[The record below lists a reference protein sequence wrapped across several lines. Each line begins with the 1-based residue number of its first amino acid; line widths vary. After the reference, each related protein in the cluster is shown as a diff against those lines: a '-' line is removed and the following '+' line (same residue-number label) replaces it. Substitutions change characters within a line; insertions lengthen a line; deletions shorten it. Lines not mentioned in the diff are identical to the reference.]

1 MSKKIIKSNNL
12 LTAYIVKSV
21 ISSIAVSAL
30 FLLIFSEIIIK
41 LDLGDTYYNI
51 FSVAVLVISSLITPL
66 ISTGKIKNNILI
78 MSLISNS
85 LLIIITLINA
95 FSIKN
100 IILTVSELTAI
111 LLSFLAG
118 IPIKTIPSIIGT
130 GFSGTFTSIGIVII
144 LGALIGTIL
153 EKTGGALKLSDM
165 VIKVVGK

>member
-51 FSVAVLVISSLITPL
+51 FSVAVLVISSLLTPL

-78 MSLISNS
+78 MSVISNS
-85 LLIIITLINA
+85 LLIIVTLINA
-95 FSIKN
+95 FTIKN
-100 IILTVSELTAI
+100 IILTVSELAAI
-111 LLSFLAG
+111 LLSSFIASL
-118 IPIKTIPSIIGT
+118 IISKRKAK
-130 GFSGTFTSIGIVII
+130 F
-144 LGALIGTIL
+144 
-153 EKTGGALKLSDM
+153 
-165 VIKVVGK
+165 KV

>member
-12 LTAYIVKSV
+12 LTAYIVKSI
-21 ISSIAVSAL
+21 ISSVVITAI

-100 IILTVSELTAI
+100 IILTVSELASI
-111 LLSFLAG
+111 LLSSFVASL
-118 IPIKTIPSIIGT
+118 IISKRKAK
-130 GFSGTFTSIGIVII
+130 F
-144 LGALIGTIL
+144 
-153 EKTGGALKLSDM
+153 
-165 VIKVVGK
+165 KV

>member
-51 FSVAVLVISSLITPL
+51 FSVAVLVISSLLTPL

-85 LLIIITLINA
+85 LLIIVTLINA
-95 FSIKN
+95 FTIKN
-100 IILTVSELTAI
+100 IILTVSELAAI
-111 LLSFLAG
+111 LLSSFIASL
-118 IPIKTIPSIIGT
+118 IISKRKAK
-130 GFSGTFTSIGIVII
+130 F
-144 LGALIGTIL
+144 
-153 EKTGGALKLSDM
+153 
-165 VIKVVGK
+165 KV

>member
-51 FSVAVLVISSLITPL
+51 FSVAVLVISSLLTPL
-66 ISTGKIKNNILI
+66 ISTGKIKNNLLI

-95 FSIKN
+95 FTIKN
-100 IILTVSELTAI
+100 IILTVSEFAAI
-111 LLSFLAG
+111 LLSSFIASL
-118 IPIKTIPSIIGT
+118 IISKRKAK
-130 GFSGTFTSIGIVII
+130 F
-144 LGALIGTIL
+144 
-153 EKTGGALKLSDM
+153 
-165 VIKVVGK
+165 KV

>member
-12 LTAYIVKSV
+12 LTAYVVKSV

-51 FSVAVLVISSLITPL
+51 FSVAVLVISSLLTPL

-85 LLIIITLINA
+85 LLIIVTLINA
-95 FSIKN
+95 FTIKN
-100 IILTVSELTAI
+100 IILTVSEFVAI
-111 LLSFLAG
+111 LLSSFIASL
-118 IPIKTIPSIIGT
+118 IISKRKAK
-130 GFSGTFTSIGIVII
+130 F
-144 LGALIGTIL
+144 
-153 EKTGGALKLSDM
+153 
-165 VIKVVGK
+165 KV

>member
-51 FSVAVLVISSLITPL
+51 FSVAVLVISSLLTPL

-85 LLIIITLINA
+85 LLIIVTLINA
-95 FSIKN
+95 FTIKI
-100 IILTVSELTAI
+100 IILTVSELAAI
-111 LLSFLAG
+111 LLSSFIASL
-118 IPIKTIPSIIGT
+118 IISKRKAK
-130 GFSGTFTSIGIVII
+130 F
-144 LGALIGTIL
+144 
-153 EKTGGALKLSDM
+153 
-165 VIKVVGK
+165 KV

>member
-51 FSVAVLVISSLITPL
+51 FSVAVLVISSLLTPL

-85 LLIIITLINA
+85 LLIIVTFINA
-95 FSIKN
+95 FTIKN
-100 IILTVSELTAI
+100 IILTVSEFAAI
-111 LLSFLAG
+111 LLSSFIDSL
-118 IPIKTIPSIIGT
+118 IISKRKDK
-130 GFSGTFTSIGIVII
+130 F
-144 LGALIGTIL
+144 
-153 EKTGGALKLSDM
+153 
-165 VIKVVGK
+165 KV

>member
-51 FSVAVLVISSLITPL
+51 FSVAVLVISSLLTPL

-85 LLIIITLINA
+85 LLIIVTLINA
-95 FSIKN
+95 FTIKN
-100 IILTVSELTAI
+100 IILTVLEFTAI
-111 LLSFLAG
+111 LLSSFIASL
-118 IPIKTIPSIIGT
+118 IISKRKAK
-130 GFSGTFTSIGIVII
+130 F
-144 LGALIGTIL
+144 
-153 EKTGGALKLSDM
+153 
-165 VIKVVGK
+165 KV

>member
-1 MSKKIIKSNNL
+1 MSKKVIKSNNL

-21 ISSIAVSAL
+21 ISSVVITAL

-41 LDLGDTYYNI
+41 FDLGDTYYNV
-51 FSVAVLVISSLITPL
+51 FSVAVLFISSLITPL

-100 IILTVSELTAI
+100 IILTVSELAAI
-111 LLSFLAG
+111 LLSSFIASL
-118 IPIKTIPSIIGT
+118 IISKRKAK
-130 GFSGTFTSIGIVII
+130 F
-144 LGALIGTIL
+144 
-153 EKTGGALKLSDM
+153 
-165 VIKVVGK
+165 KV

>member
-12 LTAYIVKSV
+12 LTAYVVKSV

-51 FSVAVLVISSLITPL
+51 FSVAVLVISSLLTPL

-85 LLIIITLINA
+85 LLIIVTFINA
-95 FSIKN
+95 FTIKN
-100 IILTVSELTAI
+100 IILTVSEFAAI
-111 LLSFLAG
+111 LLSSFIASL
-118 IPIKTIPSIIGT
+118 IISKRKAK
-130 GFSGTFTSIGIVII
+130 F
-144 LGALIGTIL
+144 
-153 EKTGGALKLSDM
+153 
-165 VIKVVGK
+165 KV

>member
-1 MSKKIIKSNNL
+1 MSKKVIKSNNL
-12 LTAYIVKSV
+12 LTAYIVKSI
-21 ISSIAVSAL
+21 ISSVVITAL

-100 IILTVSELTAI
+100 IILTVSELAAI
-111 LLSFLAG
+111 LLSSFIASL
-118 IPIKTIPSIIGT
+118 IISKRKAK
-130 GFSGTFTSIGIVII
+130 F
-144 LGALIGTIL
+144 
-153 EKTGGALKLSDM
+153 
-165 VIKVVGK
+165 KV

>member
-51 FSVAVLVISSLITPL
+51 FSVAVLVISSLLTPL

-85 LLIIITLINA
+85 LLIIVTLINA
-95 FSIKN
+95 FTIKN
-100 IILTVSELTAI
+100 IILTVSEFAAI
-111 LLSFLAG
+111 LLSSFITSL
-118 IPIKTIPSIIGT
+118 IISKRKAK
-130 GFSGTFTSIGIVII
+130 F
-144 LGALIGTIL
+144 
-153 EKTGGALKLSDM
+153 
-165 VIKVVGK
+165 KV

>member
-1 MSKKIIKSNNL
+1 MSKKVIKSNNL
-12 LTAYIVKSV
+12 LTAYIVKSI
-21 ISSIAVSAL
+21 ISSVVITAI

-66 ISTGKIKNNILI
+66 ISTGKIRNNILV

-100 IILTVSELTAI
+100 IILTVSELAAI
-111 LLSFLAG
+111 LLSSFVASL
-118 IPIKTIPSIIGT
+118 IISKRKAK
-130 GFSGTFTSIGIVII
+130 F
-144 LGALIGTIL
+144 
-153 EKTGGALKLSDM
+153 
-165 VIKVVGK
+165 KV

>member
-21 ISSIAVSAL
+21 ISSIVVSAL

-51 FSVAVLVISSLITPL
+51 FSVAVLVISSLLTPL

-85 LLIIITLINA
+85 LLIIVTLINA
-95 FSIKN
+95 FTIKN
-100 IILTVSELTAI
+100 IILTVSEFAAI
-111 LLSFLAG
+111 LLSSFIASL
-118 IPIKTIPSIIGT
+118 IISKRKAK
-130 GFSGTFTSIGIVII
+130 F
-144 LGALIGTIL
+144 
-153 EKTGGALKLSDM
+153 
-165 VIKVVGK
+165 KV

>member
-51 FSVAVLVISSLITPL
+51 FSVAVLVISSLLTPL

-85 LLIIITLINA
+85 LLIIVTLLNA
-95 FSIKN
+95 FTIKN
-100 IILTVSELTAI
+100 IILTVSEFTAI
-111 LLSFLAG
+111 FLSSFIASL
-118 IPIKTIPSIIGT
+118 IISKRKAK
-130 GFSGTFTSIGIVII
+130 F
-144 LGALIGTIL
+144 
-153 EKTGGALKLSDM
+153 
-165 VIKVVGK
+165 KV

>member
-30 FLLIFSEIIIK
+30 LLLIFSEIIIK

-51 FSVAVLVISSLITPL
+51 FSVAVLVISSLLTPL

-85 LLIIITLINA
+85 LLIIVTFINA
-95 FSIKN
+95 FTIKN
-100 IILTVSELTAI
+100 IILTVSEFAAI
-111 LLSFLAG
+111 LLSSFIASL
-118 IPIKTIPSIIGT
+118 IISKRKAK
-130 GFSGTFTSIGIVII
+130 F
-144 LGALIGTIL
+144 
-153 EKTGGALKLSDM
+153 
-165 VIKVVGK
+165 KV

>member
-51 FSVAVLVISSLITPL
+51 FSVAVLVISSLLTPL

-95 FSIKN
+95 FTIKN
-100 IILTVSELTAI
+100 IILTVSEFAAI
-111 LLSFLAG
+111 LLSSFIASL
-118 IPIKTIPSIIGT
+118 IISKRKAK
-130 GFSGTFTSIGIVII
+130 F
-144 LGALIGTIL
+144 
-153 EKTGGALKLSDM
+153 
-165 VIKVVGK
+165 KV

>member
-12 LTAYIVKSV
+12 LTAYIVKSL
-21 ISSIAVSAL
+21 ISSVVISAL

-41 LDLGDTYYNI
+41 LDLGDIYYNI

-95 FSIKN
+95 FLIKN
-100 IILTVSELTAI
+100 IILTVSEFAAI
-111 LLSFLAG
+111 LLSSFIASL
-118 IPIKTIPSIIGT
+118 IIST
-130 GFSGTFTSIGIVII
+130 RKAKF
-144 LGALIGTIL
+144 
-153 EKTGGALKLSDM
+153 
-165 VIKVVGK
+165 KV

>member
-21 ISSIAVSAL
+21 ISSVVISAI

-66 ISTGKIKNNILI
+66 ISTGKIKNNILV
-78 MSLISNS
+78 MSFISNS
-85 LLIIITLINA
+85 PLIIITLINA

-100 IILTVSELTAI
+100 IILTVSELAAI
-111 LLSFLAG
+111 LLSSFVASL
-118 IPIKTIPSIIGT
+118 IISKRKAK
-130 GFSGTFTSIGIVII
+130 F
-144 LGALIGTIL
+144 
-153 EKTGGALKLSDM
+153 
-165 VIKVVGK
+165 KV

>member
-21 ISSIAVSAL
+21 ISSVVISAI

-66 ISTGKIKNNILI
+66 ISTGKIKNNILV
-78 MSLISNS
+78 MSFISNS

-100 IILTVSELTAI
+100 IILTVSELAAI
-111 LLSFLAG
+111 LLSSFVASL
-118 IPIKTIPSIIGT
+118 IISKRKAK
-130 GFSGTFTSIGIVII
+130 F
-144 LGALIGTIL
+144 
-153 EKTGGALKLSDM
+153 
-165 VIKVVGK
+165 KV

>member
-51 FSVAVLVISSLITPL
+51 FSVAVLVISSLLTPL
-66 ISTGKIKNNILI
+66 ISTGKIKKNILI

-85 LLIIITLINA
+85 LLIIVTLINA
-95 FSIKN
+95 FTIKN
-100 IILTVSELTAI
+100 IILTVSEFAAI
-111 LLSFLAG
+111 LLSSFIASL
-118 IPIKTIPSIIGT
+118 IISKRKAK
-130 GFSGTFTSIGIVII
+130 F
-144 LGALIGTIL
+144 
-153 EKTGGALKLSDM
+153 
-165 VIKVVGK
+165 KV

>member
-1 MSKKIIKSNNL
+1 MSKKIIKSDNL

-85 LLIIITLINA
+85 LLIIVTLINA
-95 FSIKN
+95 FTIKN
-100 IILTVSELTAI
+100 IILTVSEFAAI
-111 LLSFLAG
+111 LLSSFIASL
-118 IPIKTIPSIIGT
+118 IISKRKAK
-130 GFSGTFTSIGIVII
+130 F
-144 LGALIGTIL
+144 
-153 EKTGGALKLSDM
+153 
-165 VIKVVGK
+165 KV

>member
-21 ISSIAVSAL
+21 ISSITVSAL

-51 FSVAVLVISSLITPL
+51 FSVAVLVISSLLTPL

-85 LLIIITLINA
+85 LLIIVTFINA
-95 FSIKN
+95 FTIKN
-100 IILTVSELTAI
+100 IILTVLEFAAI
-111 LLSFLAG
+111 LLSSFIASL
-118 IPIKTIPSIIGT
+118 IISKRKAK
-130 GFSGTFTSIGIVII
+130 F
-144 LGALIGTIL
+144 
-153 EKTGGALKLSDM
+153 
-165 VIKVVGK
+165 KV

>member
-1 MSKKIIKSNNL
+1 MSKKVIKSNNL

-21 ISSIAVSAL
+21 ISSVVITAL

-41 LDLGDTYYNI
+41 LDLGDTYYNV

-100 IILTVSELTAI
+100 IILTVSELAAI
-111 LLSFLAG
+111 LLSSFVASL
-118 IPIKTIPSIIGT
+118 IISKRKAK
-130 GFSGTFTSIGIVII
+130 F
-144 LGALIGTIL
+144 
-153 EKTGGALKLSDM
+153 
-165 VIKVVGK
+165 KV

>member
-21 ISSIAVSAL
+21 ISSVVISAL

-100 IILTVSELTAI
+100 IILTVSEFAAI
-111 LLSFLAG
+111 LLSSFIASL
-118 IPIKTIPSIIGT
+118 IISKRKAK
-130 GFSGTFTSIGIVII
+130 F
-144 LGALIGTIL
+144 
-153 EKTGGALKLSDM
+153 
-165 VIKVVGK
+165 KV

>member
-21 ISSIAVSAL
+21 ISSIVVSAL

-51 FSVAVLVISSLITPL
+51 FSIAVLVISSLLTPL

-85 LLIIITLINA
+85 LLIIVTLINA
-95 FSIKN
+95 FTIKN
-100 IILTVSELTAI
+100 IILTVSEFGAI
-111 LLSFLAG
+111 LLSSFIASL
-118 IPIKTIPSIIGT
+118 IISKRKAK
-130 GFSGTFTSIGIVII
+130 F
-144 LGALIGTIL
+144 
-153 EKTGGALKLSDM
+153 
-165 VIKVVGK
+165 KV

>member
-78 MSLISNS
+78 ISLISNS
-85 LLIIITLINA
+85 LLIIVTLINA
-95 FSIKN
+95 FTIKN
-100 IILTVSELTAI
+100 IILTVSEFTAI
-111 LLSFLAG
+111 LLSSFIASL
-118 IPIKTIPSIIGT
+118 IISKRKAK
-130 GFSGTFTSIGIVII
+130 F
-144 LGALIGTIL
+144 
-153 EKTGGALKLSDM
+153 
-165 VIKVVGK
+165 KV

>member
-51 FSVAVLVISSLITPL
+51 FSVVILVISSLLTPL
-66 ISTGKIKNNILI
+66 ISIGKIKNNILI

-85 LLIIITLINA
+85 LLIIVTLINA
-95 FSIKN
+95 FTIKN
-100 IILTVSELTAI
+100 IILTVSEFAAI
-111 LLSFLAG
+111 LLSSFIASL
-118 IPIKTIPSIIGT
+118 IISKRKAK
-130 GFSGTFTSIGIVII
+130 F
-144 LGALIGTIL
+144 
-153 EKTGGALKLSDM
+153 
-165 VIKVVGK
+165 KV

>member
-1 MSKKIIKSNNL
+1 MSKKIIKSDNL

-51 FSVAVLVISSLITPL
+51 FSVAVLVISSLLTPL

-85 LLIIITLINA
+85 LLIIVTLLNA
-95 FSIKN
+95 FTIKN
-100 IILTVSELTAI
+100 IILTVSEFAAI
-111 LLSFLAG
+111 LLSSFIASL
-118 IPIKTIPSIIGT
+118 IISKRKAK
-130 GFSGTFTSIGIVII
+130 F
-144 LGALIGTIL
+144 
-153 EKTGGALKLSDM
+153 
-165 VIKVVGK
+165 KV

>member
-51 FSVAVLVISSLITPL
+51 FSVAVLVISSLLTPL

-85 LLIIITLINA
+85 VLIIVTLINA
-95 FSIKN
+95 FTIKN
-100 IILTVSELTAI
+100 IILTVSEFAAI
-111 LLSFLAG
+111 LLSSFIASL
-118 IPIKTIPSIIGT
+118 IISKRKAK
-130 GFSGTFTSIGIVII
+130 F
-144 LGALIGTIL
+144 
-153 EKTGGALKLSDM
+153 
-165 VIKVVGK
+165 KV

>member
-12 LTAYIVKSV
+12 FTAYIVKSV

-51 FSVAVLVISSLITPL
+51 FSVAVLVISSLLTPL

-85 LLIIITLINA
+85 LLIIVTLINA
-95 FSIKN
+95 FTIKN
-100 IILTVSELTAI
+100 IILTVSEFAAI
-111 LLSFLAG
+111 LLSSFIASL
-118 IPIKTIPSIIGT
+118 IISKRKAK
-130 GFSGTFTSIGIVII
+130 F
-144 LGALIGTIL
+144 
-153 EKTGGALKLSDM
+153 
-165 VIKVVGK
+165 KV

>member
-51 FSVAVLVISSLITPL
+51 FSVAVLVISSLLTPL

-85 LLIIITLINA
+85 LLFIVTLINA
-95 FSIKN
+95 FTIKN
-100 IILTVSELTAI
+100 IILTVSEFAAI
-111 LLSFLAG
+111 LLSSFIASL
-118 IPIKTIPSIIGT
+118 IISKRKAK
-130 GFSGTFTSIGIVII
+130 F
-144 LGALIGTIL
+144 
-153 EKTGGALKLSDM
+153 
-165 VIKVVGK
+165 KV

>member
-30 FLLIFSEIIIK
+30 CLLIFSEIIIK

-51 FSVAVLVISSLITPL
+51 FSVAVLVISSLLTPL

-85 LLIIITLINA
+85 LLIIVTLINA
-95 FSIKN
+95 FTIKN
-100 IILTVSELTAI
+100 IILTVSEFTAI
-111 LLSFLAG
+111 LLSSFIASL
-118 IPIKTIPSIIGT
+118 IISKRKAK
-130 GFSGTFTSIGIVII
+130 F
-144 LGALIGTIL
+144 
-153 EKTGGALKLSDM
+153 
-165 VIKVVGK
+165 KV

>member
-1 MSKKIIKSNNL
+1 MSKKIIKTNNL

-51 FSVAVLVISSLITPL
+51 FSVAVLVISSLLTPL

-85 LLIIITLINA
+85 LLIIVTLINA
-95 FSIKN
+95 FTIKN
-100 IILTVSELTAI
+100 IILTVSEFAAI
-111 LLSFLAG
+111 LLSSFIASL
-118 IPIKTIPSIIGT
+118 IISKRKAK
-130 GFSGTFTSIGIVII
+130 F
-144 LGALIGTIL
+144 
-153 EKTGGALKLSDM
+153 
-165 VIKVVGK
+165 KV